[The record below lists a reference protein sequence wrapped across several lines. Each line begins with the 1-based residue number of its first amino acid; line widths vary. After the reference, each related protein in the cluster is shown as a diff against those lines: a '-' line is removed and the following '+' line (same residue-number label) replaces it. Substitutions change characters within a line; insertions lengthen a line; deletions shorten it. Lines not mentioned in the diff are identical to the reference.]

1 MFLKYHVELP
11 VQIDLVSVSLELIVN
26 CSQEALLDNE
36 FLNVVNF
43 ATKVSNTLM
52 QPLFSGVSSLLINF
66 WY

>member
-11 VQIDLVSVSLELIVN
+11 VQIDLVSVGLELIVN

-52 QPLFSGVSSLLINF
+52 QPLFSGVSSFLINF